1 MRKIRLDSD
10 ALRVESFVPA
20 EQVAMRG
27 TVRGMASLYWEDCSP
42 SETCPGGYPCDPSQ
56 QSCGG
61 TCHENTCHPGCGGG
75 SAGCSGG
82 CSGVTWCY
90 VATTC
95 IDQDPTN
102 GLPDC

>member
-1 MRKIRLDSD
+1 MRKIRLEID
-10 ALRVESFVPA
+10 ALHVESFVPA
-20 EQVAMRG
+20 EQAVARG

-42 SETCPGGYPCDPSQ
+42 SETCPGAYPCDPSQ

-61 TCHENTCHPGCGGG
+61 TCYENTCHPGCGGGG

-90 VATTC
+90 VDTTC
-95 IDQDPTN
+95 IDQPATDPPN
-102 GLPDC
+102 C